1 MRILQTVFSLSV
13 ALVLILTV
21 LAALG
26 PAPAPS
32 SARLPVQ
39 AEAAEVTLE
48 PAAFD
53 PAGLDPSG
61 ELVLTSRRPLTLAA
75 VEAALA
81 VEPAV
86 SVRIQQADSEGTRF
100 TIAPA
105 AALEPNRVYRF
116 RLAREAGL
124 DRDYQWSFQTRAEF
138 RLLGTLPAHQSTGVP
153 VETGI
158 EFTFS
163 HDDYEDPSAY
173 FSISPPVNGR
183 WERHKKTAVFVPRD
197 PLQPGTIYTV
207 TLKEGLGRI
216 RGEGKLGEYTFAFE
230 TAPAGSGSPVR
241 WFHLA
246 DEAAEFPTDTAPYFR
261 MWDAGG
267 AREYAIAV
275 YRYPDAAA
283 YVAALQ
289 EILGLPAWSSA
300 ARDRYHEST
309 EGLEAVATFSAKPM
323 ELEYDR
329 YLVLPEPLP
338 AGYYLAEVQR
348 DGQVRQ
354 VHFQVTDLSY
364 YLAESTTGVL
374 AWLNDLETGRPAAG
388 AVLHR
393 PDGSTAATA
402 DQNGVALLEPEA
414 AVAGGSADSS
424 GDGEPPHGFWIA
436 RSGTKEAVLHT
447 GRSYGYWSAPESRSE
462 LYWRYLYLD
471 RAIYKPTDTVHLWGI
486 LHPRE
491 PEARP
496 VDRVRVEVT
505 RGWYWGAGSER
516 VVLASADLPVERS
529 SFIGGLTLPNL
540 TPGTY
545 QMGLWV
551 GDELFA
557 SRWFEVATYAKPVYQ
572 IDVTPDREALFAG
585 ETVTFRVRATFF
597 EGTPVPD
604 MQLNY
609 RIGGDTGSVI
619 TDANGE
625 AVIVYTP
632 PKQPESWGWWE
643 SWLTLYVSGGEPEI
657 GEVTAERTVRL
668 FSRDVMQRAETM
680 VVGDQVTVTVQINR
694 VVLDQLLAGTGT
706 DATGPAVAGQP
717 VTFTLFERNWIPVEE
732 GEYYDFIEKVV
743 RKRYRYQQQTREIIK
758 ETAETDGDGRA
769 IFRFTLDPEKQ
780 YEVQYGVQDSR
791 GLWLVSSAWVSGQWY
806 GYDPDWGWPQLVPED
821 EGRYRVAVGEPVAYV
836 LRKGQR
842 RLDDRPGGFLFFTA
856 RRGIREYV
864 VQDSAAFT
872 AALQVE
878 DLPNT
883 TLYGVAFDGRRY
895 LSAMHSIAVDPEEMR
910 LDVTVT
916 PDREAYRPGDEVRV
930 QVTVRDRTGRPA
942 AGAVVNL
949 NLVDEALFAVREQD
963 VDILG
968 DLYGSWVSSGVLRTR
983 SSHEPPPTSGG
994 AEKGG
999 EGGGVR
1005 RDFRDAALFTRV
1017 VTDASGEAVVS
1028 FRVPDN
1034 LTSWRLTYQ
1043 AVRPETMEAVSG
1055 AIGIPVRL
1063 PFFADLVMGEV
1074 YLVGERPVFQVR
1086 AYGEALAPDAGVQ
1099 FAVEVDGPGGY
1110 RHRLRLSGR
1119 PFDMVSVPLAPLAAE
1134 GTYTVRVTAASGGL
1148 ADALE
1153 RTFAVRGTHLVQN
1166 RVDFAVVQPGA
1177 RFSGATDGLT
1187 YVTFL
1192 DWERG
1197 RYLEVLHRT
1206 RWLSGSR
1213 FEKRLARAEA
1223 AELLQAHFGWEDA
1236 WPEPELDALR
1246 YQTTEGSI
1254 AILPYSDGDLKLS
1267 ALAADLAPDRFDRTA
1282 LALYFE
1288 RILEDE
1294 GESRERKAMAL
1305 YGLAGLGEPVLLA
1318 AHELLAQPDL
1328 SPAEELCGMLAAAA
1342 LGDLETV
1349 RPRYR
1354 ALVAAHGDQIG
1365 QDLRLTAGA
1374 GRDEQLEATA
1384 LAAALAARL
1393 GEPEATSMLGYLLD
1407 NPPRESLIN
1416 LELVLAARSGLEGLR
1431 GAPVG
1436 LAYRLNG
1443 QLVEKILQPG
1453 ERVSLALR
1461 PEELASLRVTSV
1473 EGSVAAVVT
1482 YAAPG
1487 RPAVTM
1493 AGGNVV
1499 RSYSP
1504 APEAWKPGDIVTVTL
1519 TYGLPADAPEGAYEL
1534 TDTLP
1539 SGLRYLERPWSWG
1552 ERINWSNYTT
1562 RATLVDGQRVTFWAG
1577 KKGQPIQY
1585 YARVVTAGEYR
1596 IEEAVLQDQKNGLVY
1611 GMAPAGT
1618 VRIGW

>member
-1 MRILQTVFSLSV
+1 MRTRQTVFSLSV
-13 ALVLILTV
+13 VLALIFTV
-21 LAALG
+21 LAALR

-32 SARLPVQ
+32 PARLPAQ
-39 AEAAEVTLE
+39 AAAEVTLE

-61 ELVLTSRRPLTLAA
+61 ELVLTSLRPLTLRA
-75 VEAALA
+75 VETALA

-86 SVRIQQADSEGTRF
+86 NLRIQQADSEGTRF

-105 AALEPNRVYRF
+105 AALEPNRIYRF

-124 DRDYQWSFQTRAEF
+124 DRDYQWSFQTSAEF

-183 WERHKKTAVFVPRD
+183 WERHKQTAVFVPQD

-207 TLKEGLGRI
+207 TLKEGLGRT
-216 RGEGKLGEYTFAFE
+216 RGEEKLGEYTFAFE
-230 TAPAGSGSPVR
+230 TAPAGSVNPVLS
-241 WFHLA
+241 FHLA

-267 AREYAIAV
+267 AREYAISV

-309 EGLEAVATFSAKPM
+309 EGLEVVATLSAKPM

-354 VHFQVTDLSY
+354 IRFQVTDLSY

-388 AVLHR
+388 ATLHR
-393 PDGSTAATA
+393 PDGSPAATA
-402 DQNGVALLEPEA
+402 GQDGVALLGPSAGPGGEET
-414 AVAGGSADSS
+414 AVSG
-424 GDGEPPHGFWIA
+424 GDGEPPHSFWIA

-447 GRSYGYWSAPESRSE
+447 GRSYGYWGAQESRSE

-471 RAIYKPTDTVHLWGI
+471 RAIYKPTDTVHIWGI

-491 PEARP
+491 PDAQP
-496 VDRVRVEVT
+496 VDRVRVELT
-505 RGWYWGAGSER
+505 RGWYWGPDSKR

-540 TPGTY
+540 TPGSY

-557 SRWFEVATYAKPVYQ
+557 SRWFEVATYAKPVYE
-572 IDVTPDREALFAG
+572 ITVTPDREALFAG
-585 ETVTFRVRATFF
+585 ETVNFRVRATFF

-604 MQLNY
+604 MQLTY
-609 RIGGDTGSVI
+609 RIGGDAGSVT

-625 AVIVYTP
+625 AVISYTP
-632 PKQPESWGWWE
+632 PKEPQSWGWE
-643 SWLTLYVSGGEPEI
+643 SWLTLYVTGGEPET
-657 GEVTAERTVRL
+657 GEVTAEQTIRL
-668 FSRDVMQRAETM
+668 FHRDVMARAET
-680 VVGDQVTVTVQINR
+680 VADGDQATVTVQINR

-706 DATGPAVAGQP
+706 DVTGPAVAGQP
-717 VTFTLFERNWIPVEE
+717 VRFTLFERSWIRIEE

-743 RKRYRYQQQTREIIK
+743 RKRYRYEQGTRKILDES
-758 ETAETDGDGRA
+758 TETDGDGRA
-769 IFRFTLDPEKQ
+769 VFRFTLDPEKQ

-791 GLWLVSSAWVSGQWY
+791 GLWLVRSAWVSGQWY
-806 GYDPDWGWPQLVPED
+806 GYGPDWGWPQLVPED
-821 EGRYRVAVGEPVAYV
+821 EERYRVAVGEPVAYV
-836 LRKGQR
+836 FRKGER
-842 RLDDRPGGFLFFTA
+842 RLDDRPDGFLFFTA
-856 RRGIREYV
+856 RRGIREYA

-895 LSAMHSIAVDPEEMR
+895 LSAARSIAVDPEEMR

-916 PDREAYRPGDEVRV
+916 PDREAYRPGDAV
-930 QVTVRDRTGRPA
+930 QVQVAVRDRSGRPA

-949 NLVDEALFAVREQD
+949 NLVDEALFAVREQY

-968 DLYGSWVSSGVLRTR
+968 DLYGSWVSSGVLRSR
-983 SSHEPPPTSGG
+983 SSHEPPPLNAG

-1005 RDFRDAALFTRV
+1005 RDFKDAVLFTRV
-1017 VTDASGEAVVS
+1017 ITDSAGQASVR

-1043 AVRPETMEAVSG
+1043 AVLPDTMEAESG
-1055 AIGIPVRL
+1055 AVRIPVRL
-1063 PFFADLVMGEV
+1063 PFFADLVMGETF
-1074 YLVGERPVFQVR
+1074 LVGERPVFQVR
-1086 AYGEALAPDAGVQ
+1086 AYGEALEPDARVR
-1099 FAVEVDGPGGY
+1099 FRVEVEGPSDY
-1110 RHRLRLSGR
+1110 RHRLELSGR
-1119 PFDMVSVPLAPLAAE
+1119 PFDAVSVPLPPLAAE
-1134 GTYTVRVTAASGGL
+1134 GTYTVRVTATAGEL
-1148 ADALE
+1148 WDALE
-1153 RTFAVRGTHLVQN
+1153 RTLVVRDTHLVQH
-1166 RVDFAVVQPGA
+1166 RVDFRLLEPGA
-1177 RFSGATDGLT
+1177 RLDGADDGLT
-1187 YVTFL
+1187 HVTFV

-1197 RYLEVLHRT
+1197 RYLDLLHRS
-1206 RWLSGSR
+1206 RWSPGSR
-1213 FEKRLARAEA
+1213 LEKKLARALA
-1223 AELLQAHFGWEDA
+1223 AELLQAHAGWEDP
-1236 WPEPELDALR
+1236 WPEPELETFR
-1246 YQTTEGSI
+1246 YQTADGSI

-1267 ALAADLAPDRFDRTA
+1267 ALVADLAPERFDRAA
-1282 LALYFE
+1282 LALYF
-1288 RILEDE
+1288 RRVLEDE
-1294 GESRERKAMAL
+1294 GESRERKAMAI

-1318 AHELLAQPDL
+1318 AHQLLAEP
-1328 SPAEELCGMLAAAA
+1328 ELTPVEQLYAMLAAAA
-1342 LGDLETV
+1342 LGDLEAV
-1349 RPRYR
+1349 RPHYR
-1354 ALVAAHGDQIG
+1354 SFVAAYGEEVAL
-1365 QDLRLTAGA
+1365 DLRIAAGE
-1374 GRDEQLEATA
+1374 GRDEQLQATA
-1384 LAAALAARL
+1384 LTAVLAARL
-1393 GEPEATSMLGYLLD
+1393 GEPEALPLLGYLAQ
-1407 NPPRESLIN
+1407 NPPRESLVN
-1416 LELVLAARSGLEGLR
+1416 LELVLAARSGLEGLK

-1436 LAYRLNG
+1436 LTYRLKG
-1443 QLVEKILQPG
+1443 EVFQKTLQPG
-1453 ERVSLALR
+1453 ERLAMALL
-1461 PEELASLRVTSV
+1461 PDELASLQITGVQ
-1473 EGSVAAVVT
+1473 GSVAAVVT
-1482 YAAPG
+1482 YTAPG
-1487 RPAVTM
+1487 RPTVTM
-1493 AGGNVV
+1493 AGGSVV

-1504 APEAWKPGDIVTVTL
+1504 APETWKPGDIVTVTL
-1519 TYGLPADAPEGAYEL
+1519 TYSLPADAPEGAYEL

-1539 SGLRYLERPWSWG
+1539 SGLRYLERPWAYG
-1552 ERINWSNYTT
+1552 QYVDWSVYSGW
-1562 RATLVDGQRVTFWAG
+1562 ALHVDGQRVTFWAE
-1577 KKGQPIQY
+1577 KKGKPVQY
-1585 YARVVTAGEYR
+1585 HARVVSAGQYR
-1596 IEEAVLQDQKNGLVY
+1596 AEEAVLQHQNSGLVY
-1611 GMAPAGT
+1611 GMSAAEA
-1618 VRIGW
+1618 VSIGW